1 MSAHLFPNDVLFLQ
15 RMLSCCGLYSD
26 KLDGDWGPNTDDA
39 EKAFEAACNSI
50 ALMHPTF
57 DQRSETNIR
66 TLQTDVQKL
75 CRDSVGRIRDAGFNV
90 RVISGTRTYAEQT
103 AIYRQGRF
111 GNPGR
116 VVSNAKAGQSWHNF
130 GRAWDIGL
138 FDKDG
143 NYLTSGPK
151 YREASAHGKIP
162 GVEWGGDWKS
172 FKDEPHYQ
180 VTGDLKTLSAMRA
193 NFERGGR

>member
-26 KLDGDWGPNTDDA
+26 TLDGDWGPNT
-39 EKAFEAACNSI
+39 EKAERDFAAECDRI
-50 ALMHPTF
+50 ASKYGSF
-57 DQRSETNIR
+57 DQRSEANIR
-66 TLQTDVQKL
+66 TLQTEVQEL
-75 CRDSVGRIRDAGFNV
+75 CRQSIGRIRAAGFKV

-116 VVSNAKAGQSWHNF
+116 IVSNAKAGQSWHNF

-138 FDKDG
+138 FDSAG

-151 YREASAHGKIP
+151 YREAATAGKIA
-162 GVEWGGDWKS
+162 GVEWGGDWVS

-180 VTGDLKTLSAMRA
+180 VTGDLKTLSAMRS